1 LGGATFAFS
10 YLKKYPLN
18 SADIFNISG
27 EKGGTK
33 MTLSASPHQP
43 WFW

>member
-10 YLKKYPLN
+10 YLKI
-18 SADIFNISG
+18 SAELSGYFYITG